1 MKMTWGRVS
10 ELEDRLTE
18 LEDRLTEILQSE
30 KQREKRLE
38 KLNRTSRRLYGTKS
52 EV

>member
-1 MKMTWGRVS
+1 MTWGRVS
-10 ELEDRLTE
+10 E

-38 KLNRTSRRLYGTKS
+38 KLNRTSRSHGTVS